1 MVRNITL
8 QIFLA
13 NPIATVLIF
22 QCYCFMNTALWADI
36 FFGKQ
41 EYSSNNIVI
50 SIGIPVHQVSQGD
63 IVQIVINDLVKPLP

>member
-1 MVRNITL
+1 MRRWQFACADAIIVIV
-8 QIFLA
+8 IFRLLSYEHLA
-13 NPIATVLIF
+13 E
-22 QCYCFMNTALWADI
+22 WADI

>member
-1 MVRNITL
+1 MAIRFTDAIIVIV
-8 QIFLA
+8 IFRLLSYEHPA
-13 NPIATVLIF
+13 E
-22 QCYCFMNTALWADI
+22 WADI

-50 SIGIPVHQVSQGD
+50 SIGIPVDQVSQGD